1 MMDAAAARA
10 TSERRAAELLAA
22 HALVKSSKL
31 TATAAE
37 ERAEAARRAEVEAA
51 AAFLAPRNA
60 AEKEATELAVVADAA
75 RHALS
80 ELQGDEK
87 RARVAIVSAKQTRQQ
102 HVHRE
107 DQRATHVEG
116 LDCLQQGRLRHLGRM
131 VPSCRH
137 RRDGPLLLQ
146 VDPRRGRGRL
156 RDAVDPQLDG
166 AARRRR
172 AADRPHLDGQPRAL
186 HRLGEADR
194 AGARAAAAAT
204 VEKVVPCGRPCGR
217 PGWAK
222 GNARGARVK
231 GWGGRGCAGAGRSAI
246 AAAGCRI
253 RGACGSGYGRTRAVL
268 VRPFH

>member
-1 MMDAAAARA
+1 MGLSFSKHAAPYSNPNPNPNPNPDPNPDP
-10 TSERRAAELLAA
+10 TLPTLPT
-22 HALVKSSKL
+22 L
-31 TATAAE
+31 TTD
-37 ERAEAARRAEVEAA
+37 
-51 AAFLAPRNA
+51 PN
-60 AEKEATELAVVADAA
+60 
-75 RHALS
+75 
-80 ELQGDEK
+80 
-87 RARVAIVSAKQTRQQ
+87 
-102 HVHRE
+102 
-107 DQRATHVEG
+107 
-116 LDCLQQGRLRHLGRM
+116 
-131 VPSCRH
+131 PN
-137 RRDGPLLLQ
+137 Q